1 MLVFVRLMD
10 EREKLHPPF
19 LHLSTDKFSPREN
32 RIHLVRR
39 FDIY

>member
-1 MLVFVRLMD
+1 MRVFIRLMD
-10 EREKLHPPF
+10 KREIASPVTIPF
-19 LHLSTDKFSPREN
+19 HKFSREN

>member
-1 MLVFVRLMD
+1 MRVFIRLMD
-10 EREKLHPPF
+10 KREIASPVIIPF
-19 LHLSTDKFSPREN
+19 HKFSPREN